1 MQISKNNYVN
11 VLENLWIKTDVAII
25 FIQRDNNAH
34 CIQNVSLILL
44 HCSQCL
50 PEIISYQNMVCWHSS
65 KKHVNVTTSLKN
77 LLYLCLIFSG
87 YVKHNRKFP
96 CGNSIF
102 QDKTVM
108 YYIHHTMSMWG
119 QYEKATSAFIHHI
132 RTKMIQSQGHPPFL
146 TIHHSPTHLWNFHSS
161 N

>member
-1 MQISKNNYVN
+1 M
-11 VLENLWIKTDVAII
+11 
-25 FIQRDNNAH
+25 
-34 CIQNVSLILL
+34 L
-44 HCSQCL
+44 HCSQFL
-50 PEIISYQNMVCWHSS
+50 PEIISYQIMVCWHSS

-77 LLYLCLIFSG
+77 LLYLCLVFPG
-87 YVKHNRKFP
+87 YIKHNRKFP

-119 QYEKATSAFIHHI
+119 QYDKSIAACIHHI
-132 RTKMIQSQGHPPFL
+132 SVKRIQAPGRPPFL
-146 TIHHSPTHLWNFHSS
+146 TIHHPPTFESSTRPTKNSCSPKIAHGWIPSHWNFFITLACEMRVLYITT